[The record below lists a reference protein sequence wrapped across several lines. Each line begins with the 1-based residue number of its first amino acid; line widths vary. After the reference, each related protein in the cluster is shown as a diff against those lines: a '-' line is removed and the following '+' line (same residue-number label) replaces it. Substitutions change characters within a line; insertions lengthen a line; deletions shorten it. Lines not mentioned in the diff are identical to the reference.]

1 MSFAGYTSR
10 TPEVNHGNEERSG
23 HPRGGRLM
31 IARIWRGAVRIADG
45 DAYARYMEDT
55 GLAGYKSTPGN
66 LSALMLRRDVGD
78 RTEFVMFT
86 TWESM
91 DAIKAFAGD
100 DPERAVY
107 YPKDDQFLIEKG
119 PTVAHYQVTDHDR

>member
-1 MSFAGYTSR
+1 
-10 TPEVNHGNEERSG
+10 V
-23 HPRGGRLM
+23 

-45 DAYARYMEDT
+45 DAYAKYIGDT
-55 GLAGYKSTPGN
+55 GLAEYRSTPGN

-100 DPERAVY
+100 APERAVY
-107 YPKDDQFLIEKG
+107 YPKDDQFLIEKE
-119 PTVAHYQVTDHDR
+119 PTVAHYEVAG

>member
-1 MSFAGYTSR
+1 
-10 TPEVNHGNEERSG
+10 V
-23 HPRGGRLM
+23 
-31 IARIWRGAVRIADG
+31 IARIWRGAVRITDADE
-45 DAYARYMEDT
+45 YAKYIGDT
-55 GLAGYKSTPGN
+55 GLAEYRATPGN

-91 DAIKAFAGD
+91 DAIRAFAGD

-107 YPKDDQFLIEKG
+107 YPKDDRFLIERED
-119 PTVAHYQVTDHDR
+119 TVAHYEVAD